1 MQRHSSGNTRGRDQS
16 RRQGLLED
24 MNTIAVIGMGRLG
37 LRLSEEIIRAGLCQR
52 LLLRNRSQ
60 RKLDGAILSLRI
72 IAKLTNRQTSID
84 VLKKKDLA
92 HADIIVIAV
101 KDEYDPR
108 DLLADEKYPAWFPKD
123 VRTIGLRRDLPLV
136 RNVCNLLSGY
146 SGQVL
151 VLTNPVDVV
160 ATFVKEWL
168 PEADVLGLGVSLDA
182 ARLCYSLRELGVPV
196 HSWRECPVAGEHGR
210 DLIVLKSLWE
220 ENLRNSIDSAIIDRA
235 LQNSAKIGPD
245 IVKGLGYTLHDC
257 ILVFFQDI
265 QWLSE
270 PHAGSDLMFGSL
282 GNTEGSIGRP
292 LVRSGDSGRLQ
303 AFEILADTEKT
314 AIDQA
319 REKVAEL
326 VVRIRQASEF

>member
-1 MQRHSSGNTRGRDQS
+1 
-16 RRQGLLED
+16 

-72 IAKLTNRQTSID
+72 FAKLTNSKTTID

-92 HADIIVIAV
+92 HTEMIVIAV

-108 DLLADEKYPAWFPKD
+108 NLLADEKYPAWFPKD

-146 SGQVL
+146 SGQVV

-160 ATFVKEWL
+160 ATFIKEWL
-168 PEADVLGLGVSLDA
+168 PETNVIGLGVSLDA
-182 ARLCYSLRELGVPV
+182 ARLCYSLRELGVHV
-196 HSWRECPVAGEHGR
+196 NSWRDCPVAGEHGR
-210 DLIVLKSLWE
+210 DLIPLASLWE
-220 ENLRNSIDSAIIDRA
+220 ESLRNAAPQALINRA
-235 LQNSAKIGPD
+235 LQNSARIGPD
-245 IVKGLGYTLHDC
+245 IVKDLGYTLHDC

-265 QWLSE
+265 EWLSKRHSE
-270 PHAGSDLMFGSL
+270 TEITFASL
-282 GNTEGSIGRP
+282 GDQNGSIGYP
-292 LVRSGDSGRLQ
+292 LEQSRESGRLH
-303 AFEILADTEKT
+303 AFETFADTEKA
-314 AIDQA
+314 AIHQTRD
-319 REKVAEL
+319 KIAEL
-326 VVRIRQASEF
+326 VARIRQTSEF